1 MDTFRGLKLLAHC
14 GGGAFGDVYFCED
27 ITGKKMA
34 VKIISK
40 KRIGDSWERELTGV
54 KNYRK
59 ITENAPGLLQI
70 FHVEDDEEN
79 FFYTMEP
86 ADSVSV
92 TEYVPDTLACRLK
105 SGALPQTDLF
115 RVLSG
120 VFNGIKTLHDAGF
133 AHRDIKPDNILFVKG
148 VPKLAD
154 IGLLSALSHTVTQL
168 AGTLD
173 FIPPEERTAESL
185 ESSDKASRQR
195 NDLYAFGKVIYCAV
209 TGIEPHQ
216 YPSVPRDFPFDS
228 PVKKYFLNLAFELC
242 SKEPYMRLNSIEEL
256 AKEMADIE
264 RKLLYGETLL
274 DKIRYAAK
282 QFRIG
287 VKISIV
293 SSLRFI
299 KRYWYLV
306 LLFLLVGGG
315 TAYWIWKPKPP
326 IDVTKLKSKPYKNA
340 EHKIS
345 MTIPYHWEIIT
356 KKTSQAIINSGVK
369 PEKLTQKQFEVMR
382 EAAEKGED
390 TIFCDFGTKMPDIIS
405 VVVLAETGDFFKQA
419 SEDKLRLLVKSKF
432 EEESEFKCDIYGI
445 EKKTIAGY
453 PVRFFDLSYLPDTRV
468 NSYFIFLK
476 NKMLLVTLTAKNTT
490 FKQRRD
496 EFESVLK
503 TIKIE
508 K

>member
-86 ADSVSV
+86 ADSVSD
-92 TEYVPDTLACRLK
+92 TEYVPDTLARRLH

-115 RVLSG
+115 RILSG

-209 TGIEPHQ
+209 TGNEPHQ
-216 YPSVPRDFPFDS
+216 YPGMPKDFQFTLPFKYFFRLAMQLCCKD
-228 PVKKYFLNLAFELC
+228 PVK
-242 SKEPYMRLNSIEEL
+242 RLNNIEEL

-287 VKISIV
+287 VKSSIV

-315 TAYWIWKPKPP
+315 AVWYLMKPVDLPEIKDKPF
-326 IDVTKLKSKPYKNA
+326 KSWNFDIK
-340 EHKIS
+340 
-345 MTIPYHWEIIT
+345 MTIPAQWKAALETLLRKELKKGVQANSERYRFVEDIIKSEADWICLDFPGGKPMEILIHAAS
-356 KKTSQAIINSGVK
+356 KEIDFLNMPEDDMRFKMKQSMQAKLGSQASIYEMTKTKVGGCKAIYVDYSGTPGYRGASYFVS
-369 PEKLTQKQFEVMR
+369 
-382 EAAEKGED
+382 AEKHPFV
-390 TIFCDFGTKMPDIIS
+390 ISLSCD
-405 VVVLAETGDFFKQA
+405 E
-419 SEDKLRLLVKSKF
+419 KS
-432 EEESEFKCDIYGI
+432 
-445 EKKTIAGY
+445 
-453 PVRFFDLSYLPDTRV
+453 
-468 NSYFIFLK
+468 FLK
-476 NKMLLVTLTAKNTT
+476 NKKL
-490 FKQRRD
+490 FD
-496 EFESVLK
+496 DVLK